1 MAGKRLGERTG
12 AVLIGSMLMRSYCE
26 RGARRWAEGSADKSL
41 FETNLER
48 QRLLEVGGAL
58 QPLRAGRWRRSG
70 VVFGHGYLFCWD

>member
-12 AVLIGSMLMRSYCE
+12 AVLIGSMLMRGYCG

-41 FETNLER
+41 FTNLER

-58 QPLRAGRWRRSG
+58 QPLRAGRCRRSG
-70 VVFGHGYLFCWD
+70 VVFGHGYLLCWD